1 MKELNEIEIS
11 REIINGYFSK
21 LNKILI
27 NDVVIVGAGPSGL
40 TAAILLAREGKRVT
54 IFEKK
59 LSCGGGIWGGG
70 MMFNDLTIEENTAS
84 FFEEMGIKMKKV
96 SPNLYVADAVEVSSC
111 LTYRAVNSGATIMN
125 CIFVEDI
132 MVKENKV
139 CGLVINWTPVEMTG
153 LHVDPLTVE
162 AKFVVDATGHDCN
175 VVKYLTNRGIKLNTP
190 TGKIEGE
197 APMWAGPAEE
207 MVVEHTKE
215 IYPGLYVT
223 GMAANNVFGAHRMGP
238 VFGGMIQSGIK
249 CANEILEKLK

>member
-1 MKELNEIEIS
+1 MELNEIEIS
-11 REIINGYFSK
+11 KEIINGYFSK
-21 LNKILI
+21 LNKVLT
-27 NDVVIVGAGPSGL
+27 NDVAIVGAGPSGL
-40 TAAILLAREGKRVT
+40 TAAIELAKNGKKVV

-70 MMFNDLTIEENTAS
+70 MMFNDLTVEEDTVS
-84 FFEEMGIKMKKV
+84 FFKEIGIKTRKV
-96 SPNLYVADAVEVSSC
+96 SSNLYIADAVEVSSC

-125 CIFVEDI
+125 CVYAEDI

-139 CGLVINWTPVEMTG
+139 CGLVINWTPIEMTG
-153 LHVDPLTVE
+153 LHVDPLTIE
-162 AKFVVDATGHDCN
+162 AKFVIDATGHDCN
-175 VVKYLTNRGIKLNTP
+175 VVKYLTNRGIKLSTP
-190 TGKIEGE
+190 SGKIEGE
-197 APMWAGPAEE
+197 APMWAGPAEK

-249 CANEILEKLK
+249 CAREILEKL